1 MMGWDFSSTLEIKM
15 SDSVAAAAAI
25 SQTESEKRKEKSL
38 GLRQPRLP
46 KFDRKEI

>member
-25 SQTESEKRKEKSL
+25 SQTESEKR
-38 GLRQPRLP
+38 
-46 KFDRKEI
+46 RKVFGIETTKTAKV